1 MASTN
6 NEKRDFNQLD
16 NEERKFRDSKV
27 AKKAHAVPYKRD
39 KRDPMKHFDLEE
51 NYDDGQG

>member
-6 NEKRDFNQLD
+6 NEKRDFNQLN

-27 AKKAHAVPYKRD
+27 ANKAHAVPYKRD
-39 KRDPMKHFDLEE
+39 KRNPMKHFDLEE